1 MRVSKAHPVAG
12 WLRVDAG
19 TYSRSLDQVLQ
30 HRDQQM
36 ATDPNCSGL
45 PPASRDWFWS
55 TQLPALV
62 NDPKIREQVLE
73 RQAELAAMRQ
83 AIDDQLRQQ
92 AGSLIEQQ
100 AEIDVEQQL
109 LQQVLE

>member
-19 TYSRSLDQVLQ
+19 TYSRSLDQVLR
-30 HRDQQM
+30 HRDEQV

-55 TQLPALV
+55 TQLTALV
-62 NDPKIREQVLE
+62 NDPKIRDQVLS
-73 RQAELAAMRQ
+73 RLAELSAKRQ
-83 AIDDQLRQQ
+83 AIDDQLRLQ

-100 AEIDVEQQL
+100 AEIDVELQL
-109 LQQVLE
+109 LKQVLG

>member
-19 TYSRSLDQVLQ
+19 TYSRSLDQVLR
-30 HRDQQM
+30 HRDEQM
-36 ATDPNCSGL
+36 AVDPHASGL

-62 NDPKIREQVLE
+62 NDPKIRDQVHGRLG
-73 RQAELAAMRQ
+73 ELTASRQ
-83 AIDDQLRQQ
+83 AIEDQIRQQ
-92 AGSLIEQQ
+92 AGALIEQQ
-100 AEIDVEQQL
+100 GEIDAEL
-109 LQQVLE
+109 AMLEQVLP

>member
-19 TYSRSLDQVLQ
+19 TYSKSLDQVLR
-30 HRDQQM
+30 HRDEQM
-36 ATDPNCSGL
+36 VADPSCSGL

-55 TQLPALV
+55 TQLPALIE
-62 NDPKIREQVLE
+62 DASIKEQVHSRL
-73 RQAELAAMRQ
+73 AELSARRQ
-83 AIDDQLRQQ
+83 AIEEQLRQQ
-92 AGSLIEQQ
+92 AGALIDQQ
-100 AEIDVEQQL
+100 AEIDIERQL

>member
-19 TYSRSLDQVLQ
+19 TYSRSLDQVLR
-30 HRDQQM
+30 HRDEQV

-55 TQLPALV
+55 TQLTALV
-62 NDPKIREQVLE
+62 NDPKIREQVLS
-73 RQAELAAMRQ
+73 RLAELSAKRQ
-83 AIDDQLRQQ
+83 AIDDQLRLQ

-100 AEIDVEQQL
+100 AEIDVELQL
-109 LQQVLE
+109 LQQVLG

>member
-12 WLRVDAG
+12 WLRVEG
-19 TYSRSLDQVLQ
+19 RIYSATLDRILSD
-30 HRDQQM
+30 RDQQM
-36 ATDPNCSGL
+36 LDDPSCSGL

-62 NDPKIREQVLE
+62 SDPKIRDQVLS
-73 RQAELAAMRQ
+73 RLAELAASRQ
-83 AIDDQLRQQ
+83 GIEDQIRLQ

-100 AEIDVEQQL
+100 AEIDTERAL
-109 LQQVLE
+109 LEQVLP

>member
-19 TYSRSLDQVLQ
+19 TYSRSLDQVLR
-30 HRDQQM
+30 HRDEQM
-36 ATDPNCSGL
+36 GTDPSCSGL

-62 NDPKIREQVLE
+62 NDPGIRDQVLA
-73 RQAELAAMRQ
+73 RAAELSASRQ

-92 AGSLIEQQ
+92 AGALIEQQ
-100 AEIDVEQQL
+100 AEIDTELQL
-109 LQQVLE
+109 LQQVLP